1 MNIKTLLLGSAA
13 ALMVAGGAQ
22 AADLTVAEPV
32 DYVKVCDAFGAGYW
46 YAPGT
51 DTCIKIGGF
60 VRFSVNFGDDVDSNI
75 GNDYQFRTRSSLQVT
90 ASSMT
95 EYGPLT
101 AFIDYRADSYGSQD
115 GSTYLD
121 SGWVQLG
128 PIQAGKFT
136 SAFDFGGGYTDDGGF
151 RSDETTDHVALTYAM
166 NGFGIILSVEDP
178 QDRTEENTVV
188 SLPFPPYSFVN
199 MSGSEEDFPDLV
211 AALTYSSGIFSGK
224 LSAAY
229 TDGAYD
235 GDQGWAVQAGLEI
248 AMDSFSAGDKFKILA
263 AYADGAPSFTGAVNT
278 GVVGG
283 NWSGESWNV
292 LASYIHFWAP
302 NLNSS
307 ITGSYVEYDSAV
319 ADAFDVEA
327 WKVAFD
333 TAYKPVN
340 NLTLLGE
347 VGYQEINQD
356 AAGDT
361 DGFFGLIRIQRDFP

>member
-1 MNIKTLLLGSAA
+1 MNFKTFLLGSAA

-32 DYVKVCDAFGAGYW
+32 DYVKVCDAFGTGYW

-51 DTCIKIGGF
+51 DTCIKIGGW
-60 VRFSVNFGDDVDSNI
+60 VRFGVEFGEDIDGGPIS
-75 GNDYQFRTRSSLQVT
+75 NDYQFRTRTSLQVT

-101 AFIDYRADSYGSQD
+101 AFMDYRIESYGSANVD
-115 GSTYLD
+115 AERAYLD
-121 SGWVQLG
+121 AGWLQLG

-136 SAFDFGGGYTDDGGF
+136 SAFDFGGGYTDDGGI
-151 RSDETTDHVALTYAM
+151 RSDETVDHIQLNYAL

-178 QDRTEENTVV
+178 QDRTEENVGI
-188 SLPFPPYSFVN
+188 F
-199 MSGSEEDFPDLV
+199 SGDEEDFPDLI

-224 LSAAY
+224 LAGAFVDS
-229 TDGAYD
+229 AYD
-235 GDQGWAVQAGLEI
+235 DDQGFAVIGGVEVAL
-248 AMDSFSAGDKFKILA
+248 DSFSPGDKFKISA
-263 AYADGAPSFTGAVNT
+263 AYADGAPSFIGATN
-278 GVVGG
+278 VGASG
-283 NWSGESWNV
+283 NGNGDGWNL

-307 ITGSYVEYDSAV
+307 ITASYVDYSGDQFGGV
-319 ADAFDVEA
+319 DDGVEA
-327 WKVAFD
+327 WEVTFD

-347 VGYQEINQD
+347 IGYQEVEYSNPLD
-356 AAGDT
+356 DDV
-361 DGFFGLIRIQRDFP
+361 DGFFGLVRLQRDFP